1 MTLPF
6 LVRWHS
12 SINVLNFTILG
23 KAKQICLFKFS
34 VMDLFDAIFTRRSI
48 RKYSGEPVSRDEIQT
63 ILRAAMY
70 APSANNQQP
79 WHFLVVDDVEIMD
92 QIVRI
97 HPYAKMLKEA
107 SFAVLICGDESLEL
121 SKGYWAVDCAAATQ
135 NLLLA
140 AHGIGLGAVW
150 CGVHPREERKSAL
163 KKLFKLPDNIQPF
176 AVVSIGKPA
185 EEKPIPERF
194 KPERIHWNVWK

>member
-1 MTLPF
+1 
-6 LVRWHS
+6 
-12 SINVLNFTILG
+12 
-23 KAKQICLFKFS
+23 
-34 VMDLFDAIFTRRSI
+34 MDLFDAIITRRSI
-48 RKYSGEPVSRDEIQT
+48 RKYSGEPVSREEIQT

-79 WHFLVVDDVEIMD
+79 WHFLVIDDDEIKD
-92 QIVRI
+92 QITRI
-97 HPYAKMLKEA
+97 HPYAKMVKEA

-150 CGVHPREERKSAL
+150 CGVHPREERKAEM
-163 KKLFKLPDNIQPF
+163 KKLFNLPDHIQPF
-176 AVVSIGKPA
+176 AVVAIGRPGEQKPH
-185 EEKPIPERF
+185 PERF
-194 KPERIHWNVWK
+194 KEERIHWNAWK

>member
-1 MTLPF
+1 
-6 LVRWHS
+6 
-12 SINVLNFTILG
+12 
-23 KAKQICLFKFS
+23 
-34 VMDLFDAIFTRRSI
+34 MDLFDAIITRRSI
-48 RKYSGEPVSRDEIQT
+48 RNYSGEPVSKDAIES

-79 WHFLVVDDVEIMD
+79 WHFLVVDDDGIKE
-92 QIVRI
+92 QITQI
-97 HPYAKMLKEA
+97 HPYAKMVKEA
-107 SFAVLICGDESLEL
+107 SFGILICGDESLEL

-150 CGVHPREERKSAL
+150 CGVHPREERKAAF
-163 KKLFKLPDNIQPF
+163 KKLFNLPDHIQPF

-185 EEKPIPERF
+185 EEKPVPERF